1 MSKVRAAPNATMA
14 LASQSNGSQAMFAG
28 DRTSYQR
35 LIEMELG
42 ALELAVQAVAE
53 VPNEVL
59 ARTLSLVLGAG
70 GKRLRPALVLLASH
84 GNPHA
89 SLERRIALAT
99 AAELLH
105 TATLVHDDVIDLAA
119 SRRGSQTV
127 NHVFGNTLAVLTGDY
142 LFGKSGELVASL
154 GSPPIMSV
162 FSWAVMELVKGEML
176 RPHLSDDLAATER
189 EYVAKIRG
197 KTAVLL
203 AMACETGS
211 MLDAGDGRDRAA
223 MHAYG
228 MSLGMA
234 FQVIDD
240 VLDFTATEAELGKP
254 VGNDLR
260 QGTVTLPSILFM
272 RQHPDDPIIRRVLNG
287 GASDA
292 DTERAVEAV
301 RDSEA
306 IEGSR
311 QCAAQY
317 VEEAIGHLST
327 MPQTPARR
335 ALEALAQ
342 FVVIRHD

>member
-1 MSKVRAAPNATMA
+1 
-14 LASQSNGSQAMFAG
+14 
-28 DRTSYQR
+28 
-35 LIEMELG
+35 
-42 ALELAVQAVAE
+42 
-53 VPNEVL
+53 
-59 ARTLSLVLGAG
+59 
-70 GKRLRPALVLLASH
+70 
-84 GNPHA
+84 
-89 SLERRIALAT
+89 
-99 AAELLH
+99 
-105 TATLVHDDVIDLAA
+105 
-119 SRRGSQTV
+119 
-127 NHVFGNTLAVLTGDY
+127 
-142 LFGKSGELVASL
+142 
-154 GSPPIMSV
+154 
-162 FSWAVMELVKGEML
+162 
-176 RPHLSDDLAATER
+176 
-189 EYVAKIRG
+189 
-197 KTAVLL
+197 
-203 AMACETGS
+203 MACETGS